1 MDCETQR
8 GPFHVITF
16 ERDHGGL
23 TNHITYNNVD
33 DLLKGIHS
41 YLSDELKYE
50 FCDANRDI
58 CLRTEMEELDAIFG
72 EENVDIDQLIRIM
85 IRIGREVSQEE
96 YGIGW
101 DYVLEGGRFFK

>member
-1 MDCETQR
+1 
-8 GPFHVITF
+8 
-16 ERDHGGL
+16 
-23 TNHITYNNVD
+23 
-33 DLLKGIHS
+33 
-41 YLSDELKYE
+41 
-50 FCDANRDI
+50 
-58 CLRTEMEELDAIFG
+58 LDAIFG